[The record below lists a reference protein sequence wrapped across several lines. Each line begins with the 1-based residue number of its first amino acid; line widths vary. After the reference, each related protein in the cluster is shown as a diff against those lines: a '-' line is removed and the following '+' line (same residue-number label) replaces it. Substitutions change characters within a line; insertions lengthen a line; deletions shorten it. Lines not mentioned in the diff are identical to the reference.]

1 MPYVFLFSVA
11 NFVARLQNYMKL
23 DKSSISLQTQY
34 WLWFMFRGWSSS
46 STGTSGSRRR
56 CSRTSRTTWRWT
68 PTSRA
73 RIPGSGLNSGL
84 CLDQEDN
91 KITTE
96 NIFCAFVPIYL
107 IYVQLLY
114 LYIQLAMS
122 YMNWKFWWT
131 FSLNLKHLFPA
142 INIPLMKTEWLFCQV
157 HATPQTE
164 GDEDGGQCLL
174 ERERTPGGWKILSRE
189 SRDIVNG
196 WVTGLEF

>member
-11 NFVARLQNYMKL
+11 NFVARLQNYVKL

-34 WLWFMFRGWSSS
+34 WLWFMFRGWSLSS
-46 STGTSGSRRR
+46 MGTSGSRRR

-84 CLDQEDN
+84 WQNNNGKHILCVCSNLFDLCP
-91 KITTE
+91 T
-96 NIFCAFVPIYL
+96 
-107 IYVQLLY
+107 

-131 FSLNLKHLFPA
+131 FIFPEF
-142 INIPLMKTEWLFCQV
+142 KTSLFCNRYSL
-157 HATPQTE
+157 
-164 GDEDGGQCLL
+164 DED
-174 ERERTPGGWKILSRE
+174 WIIILSGTRCPTDGRWRGRRTTSSGARE
-189 SRDIVNG
+189 STRCVKNIIQRIKRSSQCQWLG
-196 WVTGLEF
+196 LRPVTRLEF